1 MNKLFRTCC
10 GMALLYLLA
19 SCNASHVPSFFKP
32 GNLPSQVLEIN
43 TERDTTL
50 TLSGGTI
57 VTIPANAIKVAG
69 STTVKLAVKEAL
81 TVEQMLLGGL
91 RTESNNGPLSSGGMI
106 YFASAD
112 STELTFVHPVKLQ
125 VPAEQIIS
133 GMQLY
138 KGIDSGSGLEWVDP
152 QPLPEQKKSGNIT
165 AGGIFFNQNCASC
178 HHPTKQVTGPA
189 LADVFYNWN
198 YDTAGVYAFTKNS
211 MGMVAGGHCYAVNVF
226 NEFNK
231 QVMPSFP
238 AVSKETLDD
247 VYAYIDNEA
256 SKTSKYRKRSSAS
269 VFDSCAYYQTIM
281 QLASDDYQYLTS
293 VNNVTPVSLTND
305 TTTVFAD
312 NDTDTLAVDIPINLI
327 TPTRARSLYYNIE
340 INTSGWHNIDIL
352 LKDLPELSSG
362 ELTATV
368 NVADTQSVSVIFV
381 IPSYKIILEGGATN
395 GNTSYRFYTEDGK
408 IPLPLGESGIILSF
422 AEDNVTQKLYF
433 GMTRFTITANNT
445 PHVDLKLTDEAEI
458 RNKVQRLNMQDF
470 QLKIDK
476 RKLSAEE
483 QRLANEAKRVQGK
496 AATCN
501 CFFPLVTDT
510 MSAPPV
516 AMH

>member
-32 GNLPSQVLEIN
+32 GNLPSQVLQIN

-69 STTVKLAVKEAL
+69 STTARLAVKEAL
-81 TVEQMLLGGL
+81 TIEQMLLGGL
-91 RTESNNGPLSSGGMI
+91 RTESNNEPLSSGGMI

-112 STELTFVHPVKLQ
+112 SAELTFVHPVKLQ
-125 VPAEQIIS
+125 IPTAQIIS

-138 KGIDSGSGLEWVDP
+138 KGVDSGAGLEWVDP
-152 QPLPEQKKSGNIT
+152 QPLPEQKQSGNIT

-189 LADVFYNWN
+189 LADVFHNWN

-211 MGMVAGGHCYAVNVF
+211 MAMVAGGHCYAVNVF
-226 NEFNK
+226 NQFNK
-231 QVMPSFP
+231 QLMPAFP
-238 AVSKETLDD
+238 AVDKKTLDD

-269 VFDSCAYYQTIM
+269 VFDSCAYYQTII
-281 QLASDDYQYLTS
+281 QLASNNYQYLTS
-293 VNNVTPVSLTND
+293 VNNVTPQD

-312 NDTDTLAVDIPINLI
+312 NDKNADTLTVDIPINVV
-327 TPTRARSLYYNIE
+327 TPTRARGLYYNIE

-352 LKDLPELSSG
+352 LKDLPELSLG

-368 NVADTQSVSVIFV
+368 NVADTQSASVIFI
-381 IPSYKIILEGGATN
+381 IPSYKIIVEGGATN
-395 GNTSYRFYTEDGK
+395 NNNSYRFYTEDGK
-408 IPLPLGESGIILSF
+408 IMLPLGEPGIILSF
-422 AEDNVTQKLYF
+422 AEDNITQKLYF

-445 PHVDLKLTDEAEI
+445 PHVDLKPTDEAEI

-483 QRLANEAKRVQGK
+483 QRLANEAKRVKDK
-496 AATCN
+496 AAACN
-501 CFFPLVTDT
+501 CFFPLVAD
-510 MSAPPV
+510 SIHVSPV
-516 AMH
+516 AII